1 MIHFITQ
8 RYNFSS
14 IRPRHSANHIFLRT
28 FRKESEQGRN
38 GNNLHR
44 QHLKLKNLLIHK
56 SRARSI
62 SLFLFIYEGW
72 QNVANRR
79 KWKSFVDFRHFTP
92 PVSWAYREAQ
102 SWEIWNVNK
111 RSNVNAKCINSR
123 FFFSARD
130 FRESEEKKLN
140 LLVAGNF
147 SISIRRAWHCSH
159 GRKPSSIDWLPFAY
173 LLSSFNLRFARTLME
188 RCANKFVSFE
198 LYRRVY
204 WKP

>member
-130 FRESEEKKLN
+130 FRESEEKKTQFACRRKLFN
-140 LLVAGNF
+140 QHSKSLTLLARQKAF
-147 SISIRRAWHCSH
+147 EYWLTPIR
-159 GRKPSSIDWLPFAY
+159 LP
-173 LLSSFNLRFARTLME
+173 
-188 RCANKFVSFE
+188 VI
-198 LYRRVY
+198 VI
-204 WKP
+204 